1 MEFSVSDGTGPQ
13 GGWRFGLDDEDSV
26 VALEVPAGYEEA
38 GVALEWYFEGLSHG
52 KQAAK
57 SVLVHWRKLLAE
69 NGPGYSM
76 STNSA
81 GAIRLDLDTV
91 ELSSLFDHF
100 EPVVIPNSVFEEAA
114 EAFEEFAE
122 NDDRYR

>member
-1 MEFSVSDGTGPQ
+1 VSDGKGSQ

-26 VALEVPAGYEEA
+26 VALEVPPGYDEA

-52 KQAAK
+52 KQAAE
-57 SVLVHWRKLLAE
+57 SVLIQWRKLLAE
-69 NGPGYSM
+69 NGPSYSM

-81 GAIRLDLDTV
+81 GATRLDLDTV

-100 EPVVIPNSVFEEAA
+100 EPVVIPNSVFEDAA
-114 EAFEEFAE
+114 KAFEEFAA